1 VIALV
6 WPTFGGNASIHL
18 SNLGVN
24 GAQCKYFVTSVV
36 RRHDGVVP
44 SCLNPKN
51 ERDKIESE
59 DIARKRL
66 LIWHRRVLFARPIGS
81 ITSNLGVLDRRNY
94 MVWTVIGKC
103 GVWTGH
109 RSKLTAS

>member
-18 SNLGVN
+18 SDLGVN

-36 RRHDGVVP
+36 RRHDGIVP
-44 SCLNPKN
+44 SCLNPNN

-59 DIARKRL
+59 DIARKRIV
-66 LIWHRRVLFARPIGS
+66 IWHRRE
-81 ITSNLGVLDRRNY
+81 
-94 MVWTVIGKC
+94 
-103 GVWTGH
+103 
-109 RSKLTAS
+109 